1 MLFDLPHDIPRR
13 REVPTDRPLP
23 PSPLELHREQLDHQ
37 RQHRVELNLS
47 REHKCKER
55 TPDHAH
61 PDDRRVVSHD
71 HPVSRRTHRNHL
83 PLQVI
88 GPSLRPEEIKA
99 IGEIGRFRVL
109 ATRDL
114 AANVYGGRTGEL
126 ARDLRFLEKQGQVQ
140 IDSVNA
146 RRDGRGGRVE
156 RIEVVTLTE
165 QGRKTARQ
173 LSGLPGDQKLYSG
186 LVKPHEVE
194 HDSQIYR
201 AYLKESERIEKQG
214 GQRLRVRLDFE
225 LKAQVQKAIY
235 AYRKAEPRR
244 NINEIKHQVAREL
257 DLPYVNQGI
266 QIPDARVEYDLNF
279 KNDDG
284 LDQGSRSGH
293 SDIEVLT
300 ASYRPGHLRA
310 KARAGFHVYASASDR
325 STLLARIEG
334 DHHLWDNILEL

>member
-1 MLFDLPHDIPRR
+1 MLFDLPHELPRR
-13 REVPTDRPLP
+13 REVADDSPLP
-23 PSPLELHREQLDHQ
+23 PSPLELHREKLDHQ
-37 RQHRVELNLS
+37 RQHRVQLNLP
-47 REHKCKER
+47 RER
-55 TPDHAH
+55 IARDHALDH
-61 PDDRRVVSHD
+61 ARPDARRAVPHD
-71 HPVSRRTHRNHL
+71 HPGPRRTHRNHL

-126 ARDLRFLEKQGQVQ
+126 SRDLRFLEKQGLVQ

-173 LSGLPGDQKLYSG
+173 LSGLAEDQKLYSG
-186 LVKPHEVE
+186 LVKPREVE

-201 AYLKESERIEKQG
+201 AYLKEAERIEKQG

-244 NINEIKHQVAREL
+244 NIKEIKQHVAQDYTCRMST
-257 DLPYVNQGI
+257 
-266 QIPDARVEYDLNF
+266 RVSRFPTPGLNMTST
-279 KNDDG
+279 
-284 LDQGSRSGH
+284 SRTTM
-293 SDIEVLT
+293 I
-300 ASYRPGHLRA
+300 
-310 KARAGFHVYASASDR
+310 
-325 STLLARIEG
+325 STRVRVPVMPTSKF
-334 DHHLWDNILEL
+334 